1 MKNDIH
7 IRCPECHC
15 IYFISPD
22 FIGVTGNIGTRGGY
36 CVVYCPQCD
45 SKLGFTVTVRRT
57 LTVDSDP
64 MVLEKG
70 LDPDPSREGKEGV
83 VKRAHWALNSADYL
97 LQNAMDDDRE
107 RLELAAEK
115 AEQAVRLI
123 NEALD
128 RLREYEGRG

>member
-15 IYFISPD
+15 IYFISPGL
-22 FIGVTGNIGTRGGY
+22 ITVTGNIGTRGGY

-45 SKLGFTVTVRRT
+45 CKLGFTVTVRRT
-57 LTVDSDP
+57 LTVDSEP

-70 LDPDPSREGKEGV
+70 VEPDPSKEGKGGAL
-83 VKRAHWALNSADYL
+83 KRATWALNSADYL
-97 LQNAMDDDRE
+97 LRNAMEDDRE
-107 RLELAAEK
+107 RLQHAAEK

-123 NEALD
+123 NKALD
-128 RLREYEGRG
+128 RLRDVSEH